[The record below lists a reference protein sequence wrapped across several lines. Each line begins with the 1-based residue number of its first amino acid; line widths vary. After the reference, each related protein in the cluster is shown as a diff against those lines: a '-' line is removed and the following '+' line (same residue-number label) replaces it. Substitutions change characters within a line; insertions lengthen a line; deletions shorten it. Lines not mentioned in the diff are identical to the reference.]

1 MVTDIFFAAAT
12 LHGTAALRQLRR
24 PSASSRQPVG
34 SLTQCCAGSP
44 VRFRRRLPE
53 FTSTVPCALCQTS
66 PTTAAPAR
74 VRSRCHH
81 VDSNFGD
88 ELLASV
94 ASHQVPPA
102 GHRRLRCA
110 VPLLHPDARLY
121 RLWTRQEEE
130 EALLPDL
137 RASLVLF
144 FPLATRF
151 LPSLSSSVVRCSSA
165 PPASPTVSPKIEQRF
180 VRRMERRVQ
189 SSPLGCRILKM
200 HLLLVFA
207 RSPSRKKRNQS
218 QPALNGNMP
227 RKVSPKIE
235 QRFVQRTA
243 RRVQS
248 LPSGPYSQQAAGTPA
263 RNAFS
268 CSQRSTAICR
278 GNACRSS
285 QTTSP
290 CFARMPS

>member
-1 MVTDIFFAAAT
+1 MIWARSHQERFRICVCVLTQLVFTNLSAVVTDIFFAAAT

-53 FTSTVPCALCQTS
+53 FTLTVPCALCQTS

-88 ELLASV
+88 EPARERRLTPSSSSWPSAAPLRSPAFASRCAPLPSLGSSRRRRRRSV
-94 ASHQVPPA
+94 AARSP
-102 GHRRLRCA
+102 RLPR
-110 VPLLHPDARLY
+110 
-121 RLWTRQEEE
+121 
-130 EALLPDL
+130 ALLPSRDAL
-137 RASLVLF
+137 SATIIVFGRALLF
-144 FPLATRF
+144 CFSCFAHSVSQDRAALCPAHGTQSAILAF
-151 LPSLSSSVVRCSSA
+151 GV
-165 PPASPTVSPKIEQRF
+165 
-180 VRRMERRVQ
+180 
-189 SSPLGCRILKM
+189 
-200 HLLLVFA
+200 
-207 RSPSRKKRNQS
+207 
-218 QPALNGNMP
+218 
-227 RKVSPKIE
+227 
-235 QRFVQRTA
+235 
-243 RRVQS
+243 
-248 LPSGPYSQQAAGTPA
+248 PYSQQAAVTPA

-268 CSQRSTAICR
+268 CSPRTTATCR

-285 QTTSP
+285 QTSP